1 MKPTPQQILS
11 ALNKI
16 ISENKTKFKP
26 EKVELGLV
34 DDIEKLV
41 NSFKNV
47 AKEERDVVTRIAKA
61 ISDYKPVVSNAKKL
75 ITKSSSIISK
85 VEQQAKELG
94 VKTKDIEKFD
104 VLKNFTESAEKIE
117 GRYKRSLKAL

>member
-1 MKPTPQQILS
+1 MNKREKILLSITKSNKPQ
-11 ALNKI
+11 
-16 ISENKTKFKP
+16 
-26 EKVELGLV
+26 KVELGLV

-41 NSFKNV
+41 NSFKDV
-47 AKEERDVVTRIAKA
+47 AKEESDVVTRIAKA
-61 ISDYKPVVSNAKKL
+61 VNDYKPVVSNAKKL

-94 VKTKDIEKFD
+94 IKTKDIKKFD
-104 VLKNFTESAEKIE
+104 VLKNFIESAEKIE